1 MDDRKVI
8 IETPRLLLYEMAVE
22 DAENF
27 FLLNSDWEVM
37 KYTGDVAFKDVE
49 DARQLVLNYPQ
60 YKKYGYGRW
69 TVKLKENGE
78 FLGWCGLKF
87 NEDIEEVD
95 IGYRLFRKHWNKGY
109 ATEASQASL
118 QHGFEQHGIQRI
130 IGRAHKDNGAS
141 IRVFEK
147 LGMHFETYYFDEGVE
162 NVRYAI
168 ERE

>member
-1 MDDRKVI
+1 MQNVI

-27 FLLNSDWEVM
+27 FALNNDPEVM
-37 KYTGDVAFKDVE
+37 QYTGEGAFENVE
-49 DARQLVLNYPQ
+49 AARQLVRNYPQ

-69 TVKLKENGE
+69 TVRLKEKGA

-95 IGYRLFRKHWNKGY
+95 IGYRLLKKHWNKGY

-118 QHGFEQHGIQRI
+118 DFGFEKFGIRRI
-130 IGRAHKDNGAS
+130 IGRADKNNAAS
-141 IRVFEK
+141 IWVFEK
-147 LGMHFETYYFDEGVE
+147 LGLSFEKYYFEDGVE
-162 NVRYAI
+162 NVLYAI
-168 ERE
+168 EK

>member
-1 MDDRKVI
+1 MRKVI

-27 FLLNSDWEVM
+27 FALNNDPKVM
-37 KYTGDVAFKDVE
+37 QYTGEGAFENVE
-49 DARQLVLNYPQ
+49 AARQLVRNYTQ

-69 TVKLKENGE
+69 TVRLKETNE

-95 IGYRLFRKHWNKGY
+95 IGYRLLKKHWNKGY

-118 QHGFEQHGIQRI
+118 DFGFEKFGIKRI
-130 IGRAHKDNGAS
+130 IGRADKRNAAS

-147 LGMHFETYYFDEGVE
+147 LGLQFEAYYFEDGVE
-162 NVRYAI
+162 NVLYAI
-168 ERE
+168 EK